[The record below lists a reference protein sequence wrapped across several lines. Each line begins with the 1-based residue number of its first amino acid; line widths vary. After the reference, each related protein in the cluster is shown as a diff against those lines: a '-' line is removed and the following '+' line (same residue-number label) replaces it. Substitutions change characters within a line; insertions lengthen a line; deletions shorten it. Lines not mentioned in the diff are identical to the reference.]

1 VIAGACHRFTIHGR
15 DPAYDVTLGGDA
27 VHFATAG
34 EAVTIYDAK
43 TRSYRPST
51 LLDLYDTARLV
62 DRLDNIHRFC
72 QTVIATEI
80 EDPRVHAI
88 NIAYALVAGTQKSL
102 AVSILGPDDIAAV
115 IAMFDVIAGGEGEF
129 RKKPFCTIGC
139 CPILSPLRF
148 GEEAVAAAI
157 ATLRQGVPCDFA
169 VAPQAGAT
177 APAALAGTLVQVTAE
192 TLATVILTNLFA
204 PGHPTTYAAGEEA
217 LLGAAAVQ
225 VGNHYNL
232 PTTVGA
238 GMTDSKL
245 PDGQAGYEKALT
257 NALAGLAGANYVG
270 ECAGM
275 QASLMGCS
283 FEALVIDNDMLG
295 AVERT
300 IRGIE
305 VTDETLSFEVMQDVA
320 FGVGQLPGNRRP
332 LGLRALGIERLARH
346 PRRRRGASAGAALQ
360 PLPALHPTRK
370 SASVSRSSSIR
381 LTWRQAADAG
391 RGGVRARSRGL
402 QPALRSGAG
411 SSPPSR
417 RPWVVLKGVG
427 GDNEGGRAA
436 GYLLGVVGAEH
447 NVAVQDGQSVDDD
460 ARRHQEVSH
469 HGRGPARI
477 VAAIARNIDDLTPAA
492 IAVVL
497 EDPGGELKGVG
508 DAGAFAIEASWAG
521 FDGAREALRRGP
533 VVDVGPA
540 DRDLLLL
547 ADAPLD
553 QGDGDAIVAGGLD
566 SGDDGAIAEGQG
578 QAVHLY
584 GELVGIDRERGVDS

>member
-1 VIAGACHRFTIHGR
+1 MVRVESLSNTPSPRPQRSRRGRAARRRLREANNAPKAVGPGLKGGSYKPLSDRDLARIHETVLDVLERIGIGDPPPELVALAEAKGCRLNAEGRICFPRAFVEDVIAGACHQFTIHGR
-15 DPAYDVTLGGDA
+15 DPAYDIALGGDK

-34 EAVTIYDAK
+34 EAVTVYDAK
-43 TRSYRPST
+43 TRFYRPST

-80 EDPRVHAI
+80 ADPRVHAI
-88 NIAYALVAGTQKSL
+88 NIAYALVAGTRKSL

-139 CPILSPLRF
+139 CPILSPLRY

-157 ATLRQGVPCDFA
+157 ATLRLGVPCDFA

-204 PGHPTTYAAGEEA
+204 PGHPTTYAAWPFVSDLRTGAFTGGSGEEA

-225 VGNHYNL
+225 VGNTYNL

-270 ECAGM
+270 ESAGM

-295 AVERT
+295 AVART

-305 VTDETLSFEVMQDVA
+305 GTEETLSFEVMKDVA
-320 FGVGQLPGNRRP
+320 FGVGHY
-332 LGLRALGIERLARH
+332 LGTEQTLALMESEYYYPEIADRSAYGLWGSNGSPDIRDAAEVRVREILSSH
-346 PRRRRGASAGAALQ
+346 YPSYIDPKIDEEIRRRF
-360 PLPALHPTRK
+360 P
-370 SASVSRSSSIR
+370 I
-381 LTWRQAADAG
+381 
-391 RGGVRARSRGL
+391 
-402 QPALRSGAG
+402 
-411 SSPPSR
+411 
-417 RPWVVLKGVG
+417 VL
-427 GDNEGGRAA
+427 D
-436 GYLLGVVGAEH
+436 
-447 NVAVQDGQSVDDD
+447 
-460 ARRHQEVSH
+460 
-469 HGRGPARI
+469 
-477 VAAIARNIDDLTPAA
+477 
-492 IAVVL
+492 
-497 EDPGGELKGVG
+497 
-508 DAGAFAIEASWAG
+508 
-521 FDGAREALRRGP
+521 
-533 VVDVGPA
+533 PA
-540 DRDLLLL
+540 DMTPECGRW
-547 ADAPLD
+547 
-553 QGDGDAIVAGGLD
+553 
-566 SGDDGAIAEGQG
+566 
-578 QAVHLY
+578 
-584 GELVGIDRERGVDS
+584 